1 MQNSK
6 KYYAMEEVKKQDNN
20 GAVEEKNTEKKCKK
34 NGLWVFLTVLFMA
47 ATLVLAWM
55 LYDAKQEVKVVY
67 VELDKTKD
75 EKNNI
80 KQELQNMLQQYEDLK
95 TNNEALNSQIEEQKA
110 KIQDLLQK
118 LDKTK
123 KASYW
128 EIHKYKKELETL
140 RKILKSYVHQ
150 VDSLNTLNQK
160 LMQENKIVK
169 SKYEQVSTEK
179 ENLEN
184 IKKELE
190 QKVDIAKT
198 FRAINFNIT
207 GLNKKGK
214 PNNKAKK
221 VKKIQ
226 ICFTLAENKVIEPGN
241 KIVYLR
247 IARPDGSIITASE
260 YDLFEYQGNKI
271 AYTAKR
277 EIEYNNKDTD
287 VCIYWTNEND
297 ERLMKGTYFA
307 DIFIDGKNVG
317 TATFKLK

>member
-1 MQNSK
+1 
-6 KYYAMEEVKKQDNN
+6 MEEKKDTELQKNSL
-20 GAVEEKNTEKKCKK
+20 EENQNKTEDKECKSGK
-34 NGLWVFLTVLFMA
+34 FWVFLTVLFFLSSA
-47 ATLVLAWM
+47 LLGW
-55 LYDAKQEVKVVY
+55 LYIQSRNEVKVVY
-67 VELDKTKD
+67 VELDKTKN
-75 EKNNI
+75 EKASI
-80 KQELQNMLQQYEDLK
+80 KKELENMLNQYNDLK
-95 TNNEALNSQIEEQKA
+95 TNNEQLNAQIEEQKA
-110 KIQDLLQK
+110 KIQQLLQD

-160 LMQENKIVK
+160 LMKENQIVK
-169 SKYEQVSTEK
+169 TNFEKVKGEK

-190 QKVDIAKT
+190 TKVDIAKT
-198 FRAINFNIT
+198 LRAINFNVS

-214 PNNKAKK
+214 PNNRAKK

-226 ICFTLAENKVIEPGN
+226 VCFTISENKVVEPGN

-247 IARPDGSIITASE
+247 IARPDGSIITSSE
-260 YDLFEYQGNKI
+260 YNLFEYQGNKI

-277 EIEYNNKDTD
+277 EIEYNNKDTN
-287 VCIYWTNEND
+287 VCIYWTNEPD
-297 ERLMKGTYFA
+297 EKLMKGTYYA

-317 TATFKLK
+317 TTTFKLR

>member
-1 MQNSK
+1 
-6 KYYAMEEVKKQDNN
+6 MEEIKKQNENKPQDMQ
-20 GAVEEKNTEKKCKK
+20 AKEQKKCKK
-34 NGLWVFLTVLFMA
+34 GGLWIFLTILFLIS
-47 ATLVLAWM
+47 TLVLGWM
-55 LYDAKQEVKVVY
+55 LYNAQQEVKVVY
-67 VELDKTKD
+67 VELDKTKN
-75 EKNNI
+75 EKANI
-80 KQELQNMLQQYEDLK
+80 KQELENMLQQYEDLK

-110 KIQDLLQK
+110 KIQQLIQE

-150 VDSLNTLNQK
+150 VDSLNTLNQQ
-160 LMQENKIVK
+160 LMKENKIVK
-169 SKYEQVSTEK
+169 TKYEQVSTEK
-179 ENLEN
+179 ENLES

-190 QKVDIAKT
+190 EKVDIAKT
-198 FRAINFNIT
+198 LRAINFNIT

-226 ICFTLAENKVIEPGN
+226 ICFTLAENKVVEPGN
-241 KIVYLR
+241 KVVYLR

-260 YDLFEYQGNKI
+260 YNLFEYQGNKI

-317 TATFKLK
+317 TTTFKLR

>member
-1 MQNSK
+1 MEEIKQQNNNTSDLNDMQGREKKSK
-6 KYYAMEEVKKQDNN
+6 KNFLYP
-20 GAVEEKNTEKKCKK
+20 
-34 NGLWVFLTVLFMA
+34 FLTVIFFIS
-47 ATLVLAWM
+47 TIVLGWL
-55 LYDAKQEVKVVY
+55 LYEAKKEVKVVY

-75 EKNNI
+75 EKLSI
-80 KQELQNMLQQYEDLK
+80 KQELESLLSQYDQLK
-95 TNNEALNSQIEEQKA
+95 TNNEELNTQIEEQKA
-110 KIQDLLQK
+110 RINELLET
-118 LDKTK
+118 LEKTK

-150 VDSLNTLNQK
+150 VDSLNTINQK
-160 LMQENKIVK
+160 LMKENKLVK
-169 SKYEQVSTEK
+169 SKYLQVSSEK

-190 QKVDIAKT
+190 HKVDIAKVL
-198 FRAINFNIT
+198 RAVNFGVT

-226 ICFTLAENKVIEPGN
+226 ICFTIAENKVVEPGN

-247 IARPDGSIITASE
+247 IARPDGTIITSSE
-260 YDLFEYQGNKI
+260 YDLFDYQGNKI

-277 EIEYNNKDTD
+277 EIEYKNKDTN
-287 VCIYWTNEND
+287 VCIYWTNKND
-297 ERLMKGTYFA
+297 EKLLKGTYFA
-307 DIFIDGKNVG
+307 DIFIDGENVG
-317 TATFKLK
+317 TTTFKLK